1 GLAAAGRIAAATGA
15 RLVCDTFAPRIERG
29 AGRVRVERLPY
40 RPEPAIAMLS
50 GTETLILVGTQAPI
64 AFFGY
69 PDQPSELT
77 PPGCTPLV
85 LAHPHEDGAA
95 ALEAVADALG
105 AVAPAPVAPFRIP
118 ERPPAGRL
126 DPGSL
131 MRIVGRHL
139 PDDAIVSDE
148 SITGGFQHYAVL
160 DTAAP
165 HDFLSLAG
173 GAIGDGLPVATG
185 AAVACPDRKVVVL
198 QADGSAM
205 YTLQALWTQARERL
219 DVVTIVYANR
229 AYKVLMDELRIVGA
243 AEGSGKAQALFDL
256 ADPVLDWV
264 RLAEGMGVEAVRV
277 DETGAFE
284 DALASAVAARG
295 PRLIEAVV

>member
-1 GLAAAGRIAAATGA
+1 A
-15 RLVCDTFAPRIERG
+15 RLVCDTFAPRLERG

-40 RPEPAIAMLS
+40 RPEPAIAFLS
-50 GTETLILVGTQAPI
+50 GTQTLILVGTQAPV

-77 PPGCTPLV
+77 PPGCAPLV

-95 ALEAVADALG
+95 ALVAVAEALG
-105 AVAPAPVAPFRIP
+105 ATGPAPLNTTSLP
-118 ERPPAGRL
+118 ERPQAGAL
-126 DPGSL
+126 DPGTL
-131 MRIVGRHL
+131 MRIVARHL
-139 PDDAIVSDE
+139 PENAIVSDE
-148 SITGGFQHYAVL
+148 SITGGFQHYGVL

-205 YTLQALWTQARERL
+205 YTLQSLWTMAREKL
-219 DVVTIVYANR
+219 DVVTIIYANR

-243 AEGSGKAQALFDL
+243 STTGSRAAAMFDL
-256 ADPVLDWV
+256 GDPHLDWV
-264 RLAEGMGVEAVRV
+264 RLAQGMGVEAVRA
-277 DETGAFE
+277 ETTDAFE
-284 DALASAVAARG
+284 DAVASAMAARG